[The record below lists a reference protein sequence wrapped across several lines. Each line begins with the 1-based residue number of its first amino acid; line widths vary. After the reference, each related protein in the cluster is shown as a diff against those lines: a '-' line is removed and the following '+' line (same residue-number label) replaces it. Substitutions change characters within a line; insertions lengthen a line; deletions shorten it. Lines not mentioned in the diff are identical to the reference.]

1 MVHTR
6 HHTMRSLVPLALTT
20 SALFGLALFL
30 AVPAL
35 AQTAAPATAPGL
47 ADADLPPLLDREVF
61 FGNPEI
67 SGAQLS
73 PDGQY
78 LTFLRDYEGVRN
90 VWVKGID
97 DPFEAARP
105 LTADERP
112 VPGYF
117 WSEDGRYVL
126 YVQDKGGDENYNV
139 YAVDPAEGEGGAVPE
154 ARNLT
159 DVDGVRALIY
169 AVPEDDPDHI
179 IVGLNDR
186 DPAYHDIY
194 RVSLTT
200 GERELLIENTEEVGS
215 FTFDDAGTVRFAV
228 KQSPGGGQDFYAV
241 DEAGRLGEVVYACT
255 YEEACGG
262 QGVFHPDGRR
272 VFMTTNRGD
281 RDLTELV
288 LFDPETQSEEFVER
302 DPEGRAD
309 FGGLLYSDVKEK
321 VVATYYNGDRL
332 RIYPQDDEL
341 AADLAFLRAELPEG
355 DVLPGSMSDDERK
368 MLVTVTRAEDPGS
381 VYLFDRD
388 ADTVELLYR
397 SRPDLPVEHMA
408 PMEAVRYTA
417 RDGREIPAYL
427 TLPRGVERE
436 NLPVVMF
443 IHGGPWSRD
452 SYGYDSY
459 AQFLAN
465 RGYAVLQPNFRSSTG
480 YGKDHLN
487 AGNREWGTG
496 AMQHDITDGVQ
507 WLIDEGI
514 ADPERVGIF
523 GGSYGGYATL
533 AGVTFTPDLYAA
545 AVPYVAPSSL
555 VTLIES
561 FPAYWRPFLEGS
573 WYRRVGDPADAADR
587 ADLEARSPLNFVDRI
602 RTPLLVVHGA
612 NDPRVT
618 QRESD
623 QLVIALRD
631 RGVGVEYL
639 VAPDEGH
646 GFRSEPNRMALA
658 AAMERFLADHLGG
671 RAQTDVPAEIADQL
685 ETITVDPSTVTL
697 AAPPDA
703 AMEGSFDASMLEP
716 MTAVYKIDLAVMGQ
730 EIEMD
735 ITRALREEGDM
746 IVLTERADTPM
757 GAIADTVMLARA
769 DFRPIMRRIMQ
780 GPAQIA
786 FDYADDRVTGQIE
799 APGQT
804 VPVDVALDVP
814 LTVEGPS
821 LSVGIGTLP
830 LAEGYRAQFAGFDS
844 QSLKPTTYTIEVT
857 GTETAEVPAGTYET
871 WVVQLTQGD
880 GSAGGSGTLWV
891 SQDRPGV
898 VVKSEIG
905 LGPQMGGGTATAVLT
920 SVE

>member
-1 MVHTR
+1 
-6 HHTMRSLVPLALTT
+6 MRLLL
-20 SALFGLALFL
+20 SALVVL
-30 AVPAL
+30 AVAPAL
-35 AQTAAPATAPGL
+35 AQTGAPATAPGL
-47 ADADLPPLLDREVF
+47 AGAELPPLLDREVF
-61 FGNPEI
+61 FGNPEV

-73 PDGQY
+73 PDGRY

-90 VWVKGID
+90 VWVKGVD
-97 DPFEAARP
+97 EPFEAARP

-117 WSEDGRYVL
+117 WSEGGRYVL
-126 YVQDKGGDENYNV
+126 YVQDKGGDENFHV
-139 YAVDPAEGEGGAVPE
+139 YAVDPAGAAGGAVPE

-169 AVPEDDPDHI
+169 AVPEDDPGHI
-179 IVGLNDR
+179 VVGLNDR
-186 DPAYHDIY
+186 DPAYHDVY
-194 RVSLTT
+194 RVDLAT
-200 GERELLIENTEEVGS
+200 GERELLIENTEEVGA
-215 FTFDDAGTVRFAV
+215 FGFDDDGDVRLAI
-228 KQSPGGGQDFYAV
+228 KQSPGGGTDLYAV
-241 DEAGRLGEVVYACT
+241 DADGRLGEVVYSCT
-255 YEEACGG
+255 FEESCSPSGEHA
-262 QGVFHPDGRR
+262 DGER
-272 VFMTTNRGD
+272 FYMTTNRGD

-288 LFDPETQSEEFVER
+288 VFDPETQTEEFVER
-302 DPEGRAD
+302 DPEGRVD
-309 FGGLLYSDVKEK
+309 FGGFLYSDVKEK
-321 VVATYYNGDRL
+321 VVATYYVGDRL
-332 RIYPQDDEL
+332 RIVPHDDEF

-355 DVLPGSMSDDERK
+355 DVLPGSMTKDERK

-397 SRPDLPVEHMA
+397 SRPELPTEHLA

-427 TLPRGVERE
+427 TLPQGVEARD
-436 NLPVVMF
+436 LPVVMYV
-443 IHGGPWSRD
+443 HGGPWSRD
-452 SYGYDSY
+452 SYGYDPY

-496 AMQHDITDGVQ
+496 AMQHDITDGVR
-507 WLIDEGI
+507 WLIDQGI
-514 ADPERVGIF
+514 ADPDRVGIF

-555 VTLIES
+555 ITLIES

-573 WYRRVGDPADAADR
+573 WYRRVGDPADPEDR

-658 AAMERFLADHLGG
+658 AAMEAFLAEHLGG
-671 RAQTDVPAEIADQL
+671 RAQTDVPTEIEAQL
-685 ETITVDPSTVTL
+685 EAITVDPATVTL
-697 AAPPDA
+697 AAAPEA
-703 AMEGSFDASMLEP
+703 AEAGAFDASLVRP
-716 MTAVYKIDLAVMGQ
+716 HTATYAVALAVMGQ

-735 ITRALREEGDM
+735 VTRSVHARGDTF
-746 IVLTERADTPM
+746 VLVEAAQTPM
-757 GAIADTVMLARA
+757 GAAADTVLLAQA
-769 DFRPIMRRIMQ
+769 DLRPLSRRVAQ
-780 GPAQIA
+780 GPARIA
-786 FDYADDRVTGQIE
+786 LDYAADRVTGEIN
-799 APGQT
+799 AGGQT
-804 VPVDVALDVP
+804 VPVDAALDGP
-814 LTVEGPS
+814 LAVEGSS
-821 LSVGIGTLP
+821 LYVGLGTLP

-844 QSLKPTTYTIEVT
+844 QALKPVTYTVEVT
-857 GTETAEVPAGTYET
+857 GTETVEVPAGTFET
-871 WVVQLTQGD
+871 WVVRLSQGD
-880 GSAGGSGTLWV
+880 GSAGGNGTLWV
-891 SQDRPGV
+891 STDRPGV
-898 VVKSEIG
+898 LVKNEME
-905 LGPQMGGGTATAVLT
+905 LGPQMGGGTAMAVLT
-920 SVE
+920 AVE

>member
-1 MVHTR
+1 
-6 HHTMRSLVPLALTT
+6 MRLL
-20 SALFGLALFL
+20 SAGLAGLL
-30 AVPAL
+30 LLSAPAL
-35 AQTAAPATAPGL
+35 AQTDVAATAPGL
-47 ADADLPPLLDREVF
+47 QGAALPPLLDREVF

-78 LTFLRDYEGVRN
+78 LTFLREVEGVRN

-97 DPFEAARP
+97 EPFEAARP

-117 WSEDGRYVL
+117 WSEDGRFVL
-126 YVQDKGGDENYNV
+126 YVQDKDGDENYNV
-139 YAVDPAEGEGGAVPE
+139 WAVDPAEAGASVPD

-159 DVDGVRALIY
+159 DVEGVRAVIY
-169 AVPEDDPDHI
+169 AVPEDDPGHI

-186 DPAYHDIY
+186 DPAYHDVY
-194 RVSLTT
+194 RVSLAT
-200 GERELLIENTEEVGS
+200 GERELLIENTEEVGG
-215 FTFDDAGTVRFAV
+215 FGYDDAGNVRLAI
-228 KQSPGGGQDFYAV
+228 KQSPGGGTDLYAV
-241 DEAGRLGEVVYACT
+241 DADGRLGEVLYSCT
-255 YEEACGG
+255 YEEACSPIGSHADDER
-262 QGVFHPDGRR
+262 FY
-272 VFMTTNRGD
+272 MTTNRGD
-281 RDLTELV
+281 RNFSELV
-288 LFDPETQSEEFVER
+288 VFDPETQTEEFVER
-302 DPEGRAD
+302 DPEGQVD
-309 FGGLLYSDVKEK
+309 FGGMLYSDAQDK
-321 VVATYYNGDRL
+321 VLATYYNGDRL
-332 RIYPQDDEL
+332 RIYPQDDEF

-355 DVLPGSMSDDERK
+355 DILPGSMTKDERT

-397 SRPDLPVEHMA
+397 SRPDLPTEHLA

-417 RDGREIPAYL
+417 RDGHEIPAYL
-427 TLPRGVERE
+427 TLPVGVEPE

-459 AQFLAN
+459 AQFFAN

-496 AMQHDITDGVQ
+496 AMQHDVTDGVQ

-555 VTLIES
+555 ITLIES

-573 WYRRVGDPADAADR
+573 WYRRVGDPADPEDR

-602 RTPLLVVHGA
+602 ETPLLVVHGA

-658 AAMERFLADHLGG
+658 AAMEVFFAEHLGG
-671 RAQTDVPAEIADQL
+671 RAQTEMPAEIEAQL
-685 ETITVDPSTVTL
+685 EAITVDPATVTL
-697 AAPPDA
+697 AAAPEA
-703 AMEGSFDASMLEP
+703 AEAGAFDGSAVVP
-716 MTAVYKIDLAVMGQ
+716 MTLTYDATLAIQGQ
-730 EIEMD
+730 EITLD
-735 ITRALREEGDM
+735 VTRQLAEAGDTF
-746 IVLTERADTPM
+746 VLVDAVQTPM
-757 GAIADTVMLARA
+757 GAAADTVRLAVSDLRPLSRRA
-769 DFRPIMRRIMQ
+769 TQ
-780 GPAQIA
+780 GPARMA
-786 FDYADDRVTGQIE
+786 FDYAPAGVTGQVE
-799 APGQT
+799 AQGQT
-804 VPVDVALDVP
+804 IPVDVALDAP
-814 LTVEGPS
+814 LAVEGSS
-821 LSVGIGTLP
+821 LYVGLGTLP
-830 LAEGYRAQFAGFDS
+830 LAEGYRASFAGFDS
-844 QSLKPTTYTIEVT
+844 QALQPVTFTVEVT
-857 GTETAEVPAGTYET
+857 GTETVEVPAGTFET
-871 WVVQLTQGD
+871 FVVALTQGD
-880 GSAGGSGTLWV
+880 GSGGGSGTLWV
-891 SQDRPGV
+891 AQDAPGV
-898 VVKSEIG
+898 VVKSEVG
-905 LGPQMGGGTATAVLT
+905 LGPQMGGGTATSVLA
-920 SVE
+920 SMDLSASAE

>member
-1 MVHTR
+1 MTR
-6 HHTMRSLVPLALTT
+6 LLLA
-20 SALFGLALFL
+20 ALLLA
-30 AVPAL
+30 AVPVAR
-35 AQTAAPATAPGL
+35 AQAPVAPTAPGL
-47 ADADLPPLLDREVF
+47 ASADLPPLLDREVF

-73 PDGQY
+73 PDGRY

-97 DPFEAARP
+97 EPFDAARP
-105 LTADERP
+105 LTSDERP

-117 WSEDGRYVL
+117 WSEDGRFVL
-126 YVQDKGGDENYNV
+126 YVQDKGGDENFNV
-139 YAVDPAEGEGGAVPE
+139 YAVDPSEASASAPE

-159 DVDGVRALIY
+159 DVEGVRALIY

-186 DPAYHDIY
+186 DPAYHDVY
-194 RVSLTT
+194 RVSLET
-200 GERELLIENTEEVGS
+200 GERELLIENTEEVGA
-215 FTFDDAGTVRFAV
+215 FGYDDEGNVRLAI
-228 KQSPGGGQDFYAV
+228 KQSPGGGTDLYAV
-241 DEAGRLGEVVYACT
+241 DADGALGEVFYSCT
-255 YEEACGG
+255 FEESCTPIGSHA
-262 QGVFHPDGRR
+262 DDERLY
-272 VFMTTNRGD
+272 MSTNKGD

-288 LFDPETQSEEFVER
+288 IFDPETRTEEFVER
-302 DPEGRAD
+302 DPEGRVD
-309 FGGLLYSDVKEK
+309 FGGMVYSDVQDE

-332 RIYPQDDEL
+332 QIYTTDPEWT
-341 AADLAFLRAELPEG
+341 ADLAFLRAELPEG
-355 DVLPGSMSDDERK
+355 DVLPGSMTKDERK

-397 SRPDLPVEHMA
+397 SRPDVPVEDMA

-427 TLPRGVERE
+427 TLPQGVEPRT
-436 NLPVVMF
+436 LPVVMYV
-443 IHGGPWSRD
+443 HGGPWARD
-452 SYGYDSY
+452 SYGYDPY

-487 AGNREWGTG
+487 AGNKEWGTG
-496 AMQHDITDGVQ
+496 AMQHDISDGVQ
-507 WLIDEGI
+507 WLIDQGV

-545 AVPYVAPSSL
+545 AIPYVAPSSL

-573 WYRRVGDPADAADR
+573 WYKRVGDPADDADR

-646 GFRSEPNRMALA
+646 GFRGEANRMALA
-658 AAMERFLADHLGG
+658 AAAEAFLAEHLGG
-671 RAQTDVPAEIADQL
+671 RAQTEMPTEIGDQL
-685 ETITVDPSTVTL
+685 ALITVDPATVEL
-697 AAPPDA
+697 ATGPA
-703 AMEGSFDASMLEP
+703 AAQAGALDGSMLAP
-716 MTAVYKIDLAVMGQ
+716 VTATYATTLAVMGQ
-730 EIEMD
+730 EIALD
-735 ITRALREEGDM
+735 VTRTLAARGDTFVM
-746 IVLTERADTPM
+746 TETADTPM
-757 GAIADTVMLARA
+757 GAIADTVVVAQA
-769 DFRPIMRRIMQ
+769 DLRPLSRRIAQ
-780 GPAQIA
+780 GPATIA
-786 FDYADDRVTGQIE
+786 FDYAADRVTGQVL
-799 APGQT
+799 AGGQT
-804 VPVDVALDVP
+804 IPVDVALDAP
-814 LTVEGPS
+814 LAVEGPS
-821 LSVGIGTLP
+821 LSFGLGTLP
-830 LAEGYRAQFAGFDS
+830 LAVGYRAQFAGFDA
-844 QSLKPTTYTIEVT
+844 QTQKPTMYLVEVT
-857 GTETAEVPAGTYET
+857 GTETVETPAGTFEAF
-871 WVVQLTQGD
+871 VVALTQGD
-880 GSAGGSGTLWV
+880 GSGGGNGMLWV

-898 VVKSEIG
+898 VVRSEIG
-905 LGPQMGGGTATAVLT
+905 LGPQMGGGTSTSVLT
-920 SVE
+920 SLD

>member
-1 MVHTR
+1 
-6 HHTMRSLVPLALTT
+6 MRTLSLVLL
-20 SALFGLALFL
+20 LGLA
-30 AVPAL
+30 AG
-35 AQTAAPATAPGL
+35 TAAAQAPVQATAPGL
-47 ADADLPPLLDREVF
+47 ASAELPPLLDREVF

-73 PDGQY
+73 PDGRY

-97 DPFEAARP
+97 EPFEAARP
-105 LTADERP
+105 LTDDERP

-117 WSEDGRYVL
+117 WSEDGRFVL
-126 YVQDKGGDENYNV
+126 YVQDKGGDENFHV
-139 YAVDPAEGEGGAVPE
+139 WAVDPSGAADGAVPQ
-154 ARNLT
+154 ARDLT
-159 DVDGVRALIY
+159 PVDGVTARIY

-179 IVGLNDR
+179 VVGLNDR
-186 DPAYHDIY
+186 DPSYHDVY
-194 RVSLTT
+194 RVNLTT
-200 GERELLIENTEEVGS
+200 GERELLIENTEEVGG
-215 FTFDDAGTVRFAV
+215 FVYDDDGDVRFAV
-228 KQSPGGGQDFYAV
+228 KQAPGGGTDLYAV
-241 DEAGRLGEVVYACT
+241 DANGRLGETLYSCT
-255 YEEACGG
+255 YEEACSPIG
-262 QGVFHPDGRR
+262 FHADGRR
-272 VFMTTNRGD
+272 VYMTTNKGD
-281 RDLTELV
+281 RDLSELV
-288 LFDPETQSEEFVER
+288 VFDPETRAEAFVER
-302 DPEGRAD
+302 DPEGRVD
-309 FGGLLYSDVKEK
+309 FGGMVYSDVKDK

-332 RIYPQDDEL
+332 RIVPQDDEL

-355 DVLPGSMSDDERK
+355 DILPGSMTKDERK

-397 SRPDLPVEHMA
+397 SRPDLPAEHLA

-427 TLPRGVERE
+427 TLPQGVEPRD
-436 NLPVVMF
+436 LPVVMYV
-443 IHGGPWSRD
+443 HGGPWGRD
-452 SYGYDSY
+452 SYGYDPY

-487 AGNREWGTG
+487 AGNKEWGTG
-496 AMQHDITDGVQ
+496 AMQHDISDGVQ
-507 WLIDEGI
+507 WLVDQGI
-514 ADPERVGIF
+514 ADADRVGIF

-555 VTLIES
+555 ITLIES

-573 WYRRVGDPADAADR
+573 WYTRVGDPADPADR

-623 QLVIALRD
+623 QLVVALRD
-631 RGVGVEYL
+631 RGVDVGYL

-658 AAMERFLADHLGG
+658 AAMEAFLAEHLGG
-671 RAQTDVPAEIADQL
+671 RAETAMPAEIADQL
-685 ETITVDPSTVTL
+685 AAITVDPSAVTL
-697 AAPPDA
+697 AQAPQAADA
-703 AMEGSFDASMLEP
+703 GTFDASQIAP
-716 MTAVYKIDLAVMGQ
+716 MRLVYDATLDVQGQ
-730 EIEMD
+730 EIPMTV
-735 ITRALREEGDM
+735 TRAVSRRGDTF
-746 IVLTERADTPM
+746 VLTESAQTPM
-757 GAIADTVMLARA
+757 GAATDSVTLAQA
-769 DFRPIMRRIMQ
+769 DFRPLSRRVSQ

-786 FDYADDRVTGQIE
+786 FDYAPDRVSGQIE

-804 VPVDVALDVP
+804 IPVDVALEAP
-814 LTVEGPS
+814 LAVEGSS
-821 LSVGIGTLP
+821 LSVGLGTLP
-830 LAEGYRAQFAGFDS
+830 LADGYRAQFAGFDS
-844 QSLKPTTYTIEVT
+844 QSLKPVLYTVEVT
-857 GTETAEVPAGTYET
+857 GTETVEVPAGTFET
-871 WVVQLTQGD
+871 WTVALTQGD
-880 GSAGGSGTLWV
+880 GSAGGNGTLWV
-891 SQDRPGV
+891 SRERPGV
-898 VVKSEIG
+898 VVKSEVG

-920 SVE
+920 SMAAE